1 MVVRPYFTADKAVL
15 PFDKVIELETIDAW
29 LFRSKVKAYSPTG
42 GENGTYGGH
51 VFAQAAWAAA
61 QTVAEGLLIH
71 VRSPNFQQAQHL
83 NLPPRKNI
91 TGWFILGGKPNEHYI
106 YKVDKI
112 RDGYNYCTRSVT
124 VVQDAGQT
132 MFTCTCSFKR
142 EEVSPFD
149 VQEVIDLKKHY
160 REALAGKENEPMLH
174 DAAPSNDSEFF
185 RETYMPKHPEHF
197 NPIGGLHLRKADMSK
212 YNKTRDSLDRRQ
224 LTFYTLRGSLPLA
237 IAPFPPPKD
246 GKFSITREA
255 NLHACAHLYA
265 SDRNSLF
272 IVPNHLDRGREFT
285 RMASLSHSVIF
296 HVGVK
301 DLIMPPEPRID
312 HPNADRTLWGGEKL
326 SLCSLDGY
334 EEKDRDADGRKWFV
348 QEAWM
353 TRATGG
359 RGLHTSRMWD
369 YERGMHI
376 ATTYQDGLIRF
387 GDRKPR
393 VNAKI

>member
-1 MVVRPYFTADKAVL
+1 MVVRPYFTPEKTVL
-15 PFDKVIELETIDAW
+15 PFDKVLELETIDA
-29 LFRSKVKAYSPTG
+29 LTFRSITKAYSPTG

-71 VRSPNFQQAQHL
+71 
-83 NLPPRKNI
+83 NI

-124 VVQDAGQT
+124 VVQNAGQT

-142 EEVSPFD
+142 SEASPVSIQSPLSL
-149 VQEVIDLKKHY
+149 QQTYHA
-160 REALAGKENEPMLH
+160 ALAGKYHEPMLH
-174 DAAPSNDSEFF
+174 PAAPSNDSEVF
-185 RETYMPKHPEHF
+185 RNTYLPAHPDHF
-197 NPIGGLHLRKADMSK
+197 NPIAGLHLRKADMQP
-212 YNKTRDSLDRRQ
+212 YNAPRTPLDRRQ

-237 IAPFPPPKD
+237 TAPSPPKP
-246 GKFSITREA
+246 GEVNVTCAA

-272 IVPNHLDRGREFT
+272 IVPNHLDRGRDFT

-296 HVGVK
+296 HVGVE
-301 DLIMPPEPRID
+301 DLVMPPEPRID
-312 HPNADRTLWGGEKL
+312 HPDADRTLWGDEKL
-326 SLCSLDGY
+326 ALCALDGY

-353 TRATGG
+353 TRAAGG
-359 RGLHTSRMWD
+359 RGLHTSRLWD
-369 YERGMHI
+369 YEKGVHI
-376 ATTYQDGLIRF
+376 ATTFQDGLIRF
-387 GDRKPR
+387 GGQKPK
-393 VNAKI
+393 VNAKL